1 MTPDPS
7 ELPPWGDWYWDG
19 EKWVLVDEDALTAE

>member
-1 MTPDPS
+1 MTSDPS